1 LRAAT
6 FVVDRPPALLPRT
19 PASAQAPV
27 PSANEEKHKESIMG
41 PPTYAAVALLLLCC
55 YSSAF
60 VQAFVLPSLPH
71 SFSKAIFTPASVG
84 LPLFQQQQ
92 QQQHRQQQQRLFSSF
107 WLDPTRETPLEE
119 WSITEDRPGFP
130 SAVQTTKNNEEE
142 QEEGLKEEEGKGRS
156 IGGAAPLQEGVARA
170 ELAEASQAAEA
181 LVVEAESTNEESDE
195 NYGEITKYKNR
206 GFNVFKTIS
215 GGGTEGRQRTRPGFF
230 SKSKPSSSSSSSP
243 SCCTPRTSSTRAMGT
258 SVVTSA
264 SASLSSSASSSSSP
278 STTTSSFL
286 TALRSAALPP
296 SSTSSARGSSS
307 TGTADDYLIA
317 AGGRQPQESN
327 MQVLINLM
335 ASDDFKRLLVW
346 LSFLGLGWKLRSFY
360 GIILGTFVLSYIGS
374 SAVRWSEKRGN
385 EVIRRLKLPPLP
397 RRFWAFAYI
406 VLVLSSFVSLTV
418 VTVPRVVGET
428 NYLALLVESE
438 NPYVFVADGIRGFLG
453 PDVSGKLEAFLLSV
467 TGEEGRAFASG
478 VLSASSSSSA
488 AGAAG
493 GSGSLSA
500 AAAATMARK
509 GLGQQVGDL
518 SSGAW
523 TAARKGRFAKL
534 MEYSLKG
541 YIKQAYYVIQKLL
554 TSSTKLVYK
563 GLLSLLFSFMIIW
576 DLPRLAK
583 GTQKLGKS
591 RFGYAYNVLAP
602 QLAAFGRLVGQS
614 FEVQSVIALV
624 NTMLTTLG
632 LIVLKIPGYGFM
644 SLVVLITSFIPVFG
658 VFLSTFPMA
667 LVAVSEYGV
676 GKMIDVIL
684 MVIGIH
690 VVEAYCL
697 SPLIYSA
704 TVKLHP
710 VLIVSALY
718 MMEHLAGLQ
727 GVFLAV
733 PVTMF
738 VIRQVIGIP
747 AGKGGGHGHG
757 GHGGGEEEEEE
768 AREEEMAV
776 GLAQG

>member
-1 LRAAT
+1 MDNSL
-6 FVVDRPPALLPRT
+6 
-19 PASAQAPV
+19 
-27 PSANEEKHKESIMG
+27 
-41 PPTYAAVALLLLCC
+41 VA
-55 YSSAF
+55 
-60 VQAFVLPSLPH
+60 
-71 SFSKAIFTPASVG
+71 
-84 LPLFQQQQ
+84 
-92 QQQHRQQQQRLFSSF
+92 
-107 WLDPTRETPLEE
+107 
-119 WSITEDRPGFP
+119 
-130 SAVQTTKNNEEE
+130 
-142 QEEGLKEEEGKGRS
+142 
-156 IGGAAPLQEGVARA
+156 
-170 ELAEASQAAEA
+170 ASQ
-181 LVVEAESTNEESDE
+181 
-195 NYGEITKYKNR
+195 
-206 GFNVFKTIS
+206 
-215 GGGTEGRQRTRPGFF
+215 
-230 SKSKPSSSSSSSP
+230 
-243 SCCTPRTSSTRAMGT
+243 
-258 SVVTSA
+258 
-264 SASLSSSASSSSSP
+264 
-278 STTTSSFL
+278 
-286 TALRSAALPP
+286 
-296 SSTSSARGSSS
+296 
-307 TGTADDYLIA
+307 
-317 AGGRQPQESN
+317 QPQNSDTN

-335 ASDDFKRLLVW
+335 ASDEFKRLLVW
-346 LSFLGLGWKLRSFY
+346 FSFLGLGWKLRSFY

-374 SAVRWSEKRGN
+374 SAVRWSEKKGN
-385 EVIRRLKLPPLP
+385 EIIKRLKLPALP
-397 RRFWAFAYI
+397 RRFWACAYI

-438 NPYVFVADGIRGFLG
+438 NPYFFVADGIRGFLG

-478 VLSASSSSSA
+478 VLSASSSSSS
-488 AGAAG
+488 AGGLG

-509 GLGQQVGDL
+509 GLGQQAGEL

-523 TAARKGRFAKL
+523 TAVRKGRFAKL

-563 GLLSLLFSFMIIW
+563 GVLSLLFSFMIIW

-583 GTQKLGKS
+583 GTQRLGKS
-591 RFGYAYNVLAP
+591 RFGFAYNVLAP
-602 QLAAFGRLVGQS
+602 QVAAFGRLVGQS

-624 NTMLTTLG
+624 NTLLTTLG
-632 LIVLKIPGYGFM
+632 LILLKIPGYGFM

-718 MMEHLAGLQ
+718 VMEHLAGLQ

-738 VIRQVIGIP
+738 VIRQVLGIP
-747 AGKGGGHGHG
+747 AGKGGGGHG
-757 GHGGGEEEEEE
+757 GHGGGKAHDEQEGQDV
-768 AREEEMAV
+768 REEEMAM

>member
-1 LRAAT
+1 
-6 FVVDRPPALLPRT
+6 
-19 PASAQAPV
+19 
-27 PSANEEKHKESIMG
+27 MG
-41 PPTYAAVALLLLCC
+41 PPTYAAIAMVLLCC
-55 YSSAF
+55 HSLTF
-60 VQAFVLPSLPH
+60 MQAFVLSPLPH
-71 SFSKAIFTPASVG
+71 FSSKAVSTSVPVES
-84 LPLFQQQQ
+84 PLFQQQQ
-92 QQQHRQQQQRLFSSF
+92 HQQQHKQLQRQQLRFSSF
-107 WLDPTRETPLEE
+107 WLDPTRTTPLEE
-119 WSITEDRPGFP
+119 WCITEEHPGIP
-130 SAVQTTKNNEEE
+130 SAMQNIRGNDKREDQVEA
-142 QEEGLKEEEGKGRS
+142 LKEEDWKGRS
-156 IGGAAPLQEGVARA
+156 IGGAAPLHEGIAR
-170 ELAEASQAAEA
+170 AEASQATEDM
-181 LVVEAESTNEESDE
+181 VVEAVSTNEES
-195 NYGEITKYKNR
+195 GEKNAVNNKNKNR
-206 GFNVFKTIS
+206 GFNVFKAIS
-215 GGGTEGRQRTRPGFF
+215 GGGTEGCHRRTHPGFF
-230 SKSKPSSSSSSSP
+230 GKSKSSRVGSSSLRPCNP
-243 SCCTPRTSSTRAMGT
+243 STSNTRSMGMT
-258 SVVTSA
+258 VVASA
-264 SASLSSSASSSSSP
+264 SASSSSSSSSP

-286 TALRSAALPP
+286 TTLRNAATV
-296 SSTSSARGSSS
+296 SGTTSSARSSS
-307 TGTADDYLIA
+307 GTDVMDNSLVA
-317 AGGRQPQESN
+317 ASQQPQNSDTN

-335 ASDDFKRLLVW
+335 ASDEFKRLLVW
-346 LSFLGLGWKLRSFY
+346 FSFLGLGWKLRSFY

-374 SAVRWSEKRGN
+374 SAVRWSEKKGN
-385 EVIRRLKLPPLP
+385 EIIKRLKLPALP
-397 RRFWAFAYI
+397 RRFWACAYI

-438 NPYVFVADGIRGFLG
+438 NPYFFVADGIRGFLG

-478 VLSASSSSSA
+478 VLSASSSSSS
-488 AGAAG
+488 AGGLG

-509 GLGQQVGDL
+509 GLGQQAGEL

-523 TAARKGRFAKL
+523 TAVRKGRFAKL

-563 GLLSLLFSFMIIW
+563 GVLSLLFSFMIIW

-583 GTQKLGKS
+583 GTQRLGKS
-591 RFGYAYNVLAP
+591 RFGFAYNVLAP
-602 QLAAFGRLVGQS
+602 QVAAFGRLVGQS

-624 NTMLTTLG
+624 NTLLTTLG
-632 LIVLKIPGYGFM
+632 LILLKIPGYGFM

-718 MMEHLAGLQ
+718 VMEHLAGLQ

-738 VIRQVIGIP
+738 VIRQVLGIP
-747 AGKGGGHGHG
+747 AGKGGGGHG
-757 GHGGGEEEEEE
+757 GHGGGKAHDEQEGQDV
-768 AREEEMAV
+768 REEEMAM